1 MARPSWTDVRIDG
14 MDAND
19 PVFGDSPAGASG
31 LFLGLNEFAEVR
43 LLTQTFNVEY
53 GKPPK
58 VQMMGGKKITFGVE
72 AYNLFNRPNFGVP
85 SNTQSALS
93 LGGNGDAIFKD
104 AADDVADNVGRIF
117 TTVGSARQIQL
128 AARFS
133 F

>member
-1 MARPSWTDVRIDG
+1 